1 MADGRRRRRR
11 RNNYSSKR
19 STKKKKKK
27 MMMMTRIK
35 KIKLSEKI
43 IIQRVKKLA
52 SYRFNQKAIS
62 KQVRVENKARE
73 DHYYKTFYKTV
84 AISYYAFG
92 YLGQPQQLNFVDYH
106 F

>member
-1 MADGRRRRRR
+1 MADGRRRRRI
-11 RNNYSSKR
+11 NYSSKR

-27 MMMMTRIK
+27 MMMTRIK

>member
-1 MADGRRRRRR
+1 MADGRRRRRI
-11 RNNYSSKR
+11 NYSSKR

-27 MMMMTRIK
+27 MMMTRIK

-73 DHYYKTFYKTV
+73 DHYYKTFYKTA

-92 YLGQPQQLNFVDYH
+92 QLGQPQQLNFVDYH

>member
-1 MADGRRRRRR
+1 MADGRRRRI
-11 RNNYSSKR
+11 NYSSKR
-19 STKKKKKK
+19 STKKKKK